1 MKVIRTFVPNS
12 FANYNHLV
20 VCSDTSEAA
29 AVDPFDAE
37 HLYTLAE
44 THGVKITQI
53 WITHEHGDHI
63 REVSKLKDL
72 TNAKVS
78 APETCKGHVNADH
91 WLAHNERVKIGKSS
105 VTHWL
110 TPGHIQGHGVYFSQD
125 DALCKPFIIAGDTL
139 FNAGIGNVK
148 SGDVNELFESVSS
161 LAKHLSDQTEL
172 YSGHDYLVTN
182 LKFVLRYFPEC
193 LAARQTLE
201 VTEGQTPE
209 ERSIQTL
216 GLEKT
221 YNPFIALEQPWVT
234 GQADFGHLNKK
245 QRFITLRNL
254 RDQW

>member
-37 HLYTLAE
+37 HLYKLAKRNA
-44 THGVKITQI
+44 VKITQI

-72 TNAKVS
+72 THAIVV
-78 APETCKGHVNADH
+78 APEPCKGHVNADR
-91 WLAHNERVKIGKSS
+91 WLAHNEIVEIGRAQ

-110 TPGHIQGHGVYFSQD
+110 TPGHIQGHGVYFSQNNT
-125 DALCKPFIIAGDTL
+125 LFKPFIIAGDTL

-148 SGDVNELFESVSS
+148 SGNVNDLYESVST
-161 LAKHLSDQTEL
+161 LTNYLSDQTEL
-172 YSGHDYLVTN
+172 YAGHDYLVTN
-182 LKFVLRYFPEC
+182 LQFVLQHFPNC
-193 LAARQTLE
+193 QAAQKTLE
-201 VTEGQTPE
+201 ATQEQSPD
-209 ERSIQTL
+209 ERSIQTI
-216 GLEKT
+216 GQEKT
-221 YNPFIALEQPWVT
+221 YNPFMALEQHWVANHPDLT
-234 GQADFGHLNKK
+234 DLDPK
-245 QRFITLRNL
+245 QRFIALRNL